1 MRKDSRVRLD
11 RLLANG
17 EIQWSLGDREC
28 LVGIKVAKVQL
39 TSPLYGV
46 RSGGIFAHKIMHL
59 SISLRIVSF
68 EDPDLIMSETLDS
81 FFIDPE

>member
-1 MRKDSRVRLD
+1 MVFD
-11 RLLANG
+11 
-17 EIQWSLGDREC
+17 
-28 LVGIKVAKVQL
+28 LVAVAH
-39 TSPLYGV
+39 
-46 RSGGIFAHKIMHL
+46 HKIMHF